1 MIRHIVL
8 VRFEPNTTESEIIE
22 IFAELE
28 PLRTNISG
36 MGPVASG
43 KSSSPEHIER
53 GYMHGFTIDFD
64 TWDGLH
70 AYQNNPSHQKIGAK
84 IVAAAQGGIE
94 GVLVFD
100 LEFET

>member
-8 VRFEPNTTESEIIE
+8 VRFEPHVSESEILE
-22 IFAELE
+22 IFAELDSVRSE
-28 PLRTNISG
+28 ITG
-36 MGPVASG
+36 MGNLVSG
-43 KSSSPEHIER
+43 KSASPEHIER

-64 TWDGLH
+64 SWDGLH
-70 AYQNNPSHQKIGAK
+70 AYQNNPSHQKTGAK

-100 LEFET
+100 LEFKA